1 MIGIMVGP
9 KRMNMTEENGTKLK
23 LELVAPGLWVV
34 KGWKPPG
41 IEDFFKVSEVYSK
54 PRPKNVRKDKPP
66 QCDLNLC

>member
-1 MIGIMVGP
+1 
-9 KRMNMTEENGTKLK
+9 MTEEHGTKLK

-54 PRPKNVRKDKPP
+54 PRPKNVRKEYFSEWILMAKLLIN
-66 QCDLNLC
+66 DL